1 MAAYDSDSSGGEDN
15 DYTETNVL
23 LGYASKEPQD
33 DTITHLGGQPEWLEP
48 SNPPPASLAK
58 CKVCNDLMVL
68 VLQLNGDLPEVFP
81 GHERRLYILTCRR
94 KSCRRKEG
102 SVRALRGTRVSEA
115 AAASKSKPAK
125 EKQEKEI
132 PKSEAKPVVN
142 LGESLFGAK
151 PSGSGSGNVNPFA
164 TRSGMNPFSTSTASA
179 QSNPFAAAGLP
190 TSELAAKAPQN
201 PTSTTGE
208 KTKENEVEKQ
218 NENLPKTFAS
228 VLSLNN
234 NNSSSSSSPAPISE
248 PYPTSPSLLPTP
260 YPTLY
265 LVDADYETL
274 DATPLPAPPQ
284 NTSIMDLD
292 TDSSAAGGK
301 EDKEVFESTHDIT
314 FQKFADRLAQN
325 PEQVLRYEFRGEPL
339 LYSKTDAVG
348 KVFASSSSSSPSSG
362 KVTTT
367 TNGTASGAR
376 IPRCGSCGMG
386 RVFEAQVT
394 PHAILEL
401 EREEK
406 GLDGMEWGTLILG
419 VCEVDCVPKGT
430 EAGKTGYVEEWVGVQ
445 WEELGGRR

>member
-33 DTITHLGGQPEWLEP
+33 DTITHLGGQPEWLGA
-48 SNPPPASLAK
+48 STPPPASLAK

-68 VLQLNGDLPEVFP
+68 ILQLNGDLPEVFP

-94 KSCRRKEG
+94 KTCRRKEG
-102 SVRALRGTRVSEA
+102 SVRALRGTRISEA
-115 AAASKSKPAK
+115 AASASKPKQAK
-125 EKQEKEI
+125 GKEEKEVEI
-132 PKSEAKPVVN
+132 PKPEAKPAVN

-151 PSGSGSGNVNPFA
+151 PSVSGSGNVNPFA
-164 TRSGMNPFSTSTASA
+164 TGSGMNPFSTSSA

-201 PTSTTGE
+201 PTPATN
-208 KTKENEVEKQ
+208 ENETGKQ
-218 NENLPKTFAS
+218 TENLPKTFAS

-234 NNSSSSSSPAPISE
+234 TPSSSSTPAPEPSE
-248 PYPTSPSLLPTP
+248 PYPSSPSLLPTP

-265 LVDADYETL
+265 LIDADYETL
-274 DATPLPAPPQ
+274 DATPLPTPPQ

-292 TDSSAAGGK
+292 TDPSSSSAGGK
-301 EDKEVFESTHDIT
+301 EDKEVFESTHDTT

-348 KVFASSSSSSPSSG
+348 KLFSSSSSSSSG
-362 KVTTT
+362 KITTT
-367 TNGTASGAR
+367 TNGTASGAKL
-376 IPRCGSCGMG
+376 PRCGNCGKG

-401 EREEK
+401 EREEE

-419 VCEVDCVPKGT
+419 VCEGDCVPRGV
-430 EAGKTGYVEEWVGVQ
+430 EAGRTGYVEEWVGVQ